1 MTRSDPSAFDGQPR
15 HPSGRK
21 REDWPQMSRKDVS
34 EMLSPTV
41 ETAPIRMSDIGARL
55 RAFRMGR
62 GLTPEAV
69 AASLGISRAALYRA
83 EKGEIP
89 KIETLTRIA
98 DVLGTSLP
106 SLLGVGVEYVD
117 TAIAFFERMRQIE
130 EDAEQIIGLFGPVSY
145 LLTSDAY
152 DAMLEAVMLE
162 AIPPGEDASGAA
174 RQSVDALLAV
184 LRQRK
189 AWYKRRQP
197 LIVSL
202 IASSDIERFLLHG
215 ALGRH
220 DLPPE
225 TVAERRRLAQSEVQ
239 RIEALLRRP
248 PPGVQIGIAQEPTP
262 ATTFQIFRQRDRSTL
277 AISPFRLGEQPNVRI
292 GVALITSA
300 PEPMRLHEDI
310 ARRLWAGALKG
321 DAAADFLHGLVD
333 RYGIDQQ
340 NPSSHF

>member
-1 MTRSDPSAFDGQPR
+1 MAEKSSETDQ
-15 HPSGRK
+15 
-21 REDWPQMSRKDVS
+21 REVS
-34 EMLSPTV
+34 EILS
-41 ETAPIRMSDIGARL
+41 ESGKTAPIRLSDIGARL

-62 GLTPEAV
+62 GLTPEAA

-130 EDAEQIIGLFGPVSY
+130 EEAEQIIGLFGPVSY

-152 DAMLEAVMLE
+152 DGMLQEVMLD
-162 AIPPGEDASGAA
+162 AIPQGEDASRAA
-174 RQSVDALLAV
+174 RQSVDALMAV

-189 AWYKRRQP
+189 KWYKRRQP

-215 ALGRH
+215 VVGRH
-220 DLPPE
+220 DLPPA
-225 TVAERRRLAQSEVQ
+225 TVAERRRLARNEVK
-239 RIEALLRRP
+239 RIEDLLRRP
-248 PPGVQIGIAQEPTP
+248 PAGVQIGIAQEPTP

-310 ARRLWAGALKG
+310 AQRLWNGALTG
-321 DAAADFLHGLVD
+321 EAAADFLHGLME
-333 RYGIDQQ
+333 RYAIDAQD
-340 NPSSHF
+340 PSSHF